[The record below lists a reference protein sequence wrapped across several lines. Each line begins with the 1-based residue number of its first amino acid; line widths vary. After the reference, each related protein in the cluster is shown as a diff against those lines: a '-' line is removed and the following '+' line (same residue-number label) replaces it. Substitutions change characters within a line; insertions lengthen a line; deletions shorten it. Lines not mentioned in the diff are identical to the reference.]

1 MNRFFGRARWS
12 RQHNDDNHSNHS
24 NRSNYSDHSD
34 RSGGGTGDG
43 GGEDRSDEINGITGR
58 IIGGAISVHRHLGPG
73 LLESTYE
80 ACLDAELR
88 YLGLRVERQVP
99 VRVVYRDVAL
109 EVAYRIDMLVERL
122 VVVELK
128 VVSKLCPVHVSQLLT
143 YLRLRGL
150 EAGLL
155 LNFNV
160 DALVNGGIKR
170 VVTGGAV
177 RRPSESGRSD
187 PES

>member
-1 MNRFFGRARWS
+1 MKRFFGRGRRS
-12 RQHNDDNHSNHS
+12 GHDDRNHSD
-24 NRSNYSDHSD
+24 YSDGGGSGGG
-34 RSGGGTGDG
+34 SGGGTGDG
-43 GGEDRSDEINGITGR
+43 GGDRSDEINGITGR

-80 ACLDAELR
+80 ACLEAELR

-99 VRVVYRDVAL
+99 VRVVYRDVTL
-109 EVAYRIDMLVERL
+109 EVAYRIDMLVERM

-128 VVSKLCPVHVSQLLT
+128 VASKLGPVHVSQLLT

-177 RRPSESGRSD
+177 RRPSETHRSD